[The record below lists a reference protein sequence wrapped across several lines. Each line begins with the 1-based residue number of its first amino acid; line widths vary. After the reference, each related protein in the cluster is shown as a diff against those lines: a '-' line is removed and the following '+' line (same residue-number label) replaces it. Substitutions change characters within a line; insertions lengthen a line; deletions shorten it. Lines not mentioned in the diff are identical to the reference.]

1 MYHFFFGKNR
11 SKILISLATY
21 AYCQVPSIF
30 VQWFRKKKMK
40 ILQRQCKQIL
50 IRKAHLDFQFK
61 RTRKNDTE
69 CVCHTNDL

>member
-30 VQWFRKKKMK
+30 VQWFRKKDENITETMQTNSDQKST
-40 ILQRQCKQIL
+40 LRLSVQ
-50 IRKAHLDFQFK
+50 
-61 RTRKNDTE
+61 KN
-69 CVCHTNDL
+69 

>member
-30 VQWFRKKKMK
+30 VQWFRKKDENITETMQTNSNQKST
-40 ILQRQCKQIL
+40 LRLSVQ
-50 IRKAHLDFQFK
+50 
-61 RTRKNDTE
+61 KN
-69 CVCHTNDL
+69 